1 MPYIVATLAY
11 SVIRALLGAC
21 IMGKKDWHN
30 FGSHIP
36 GERLVL
42 LLGRARARERGG
54 GRGRKKILG
63 EGKLF
68 LRHSLTSEVARGEKE
83 ECHPIFESMRVGF
96 GEESKME
103 EQLRLLEFVLME
115 GDAT

>member
-1 MPYIVATLAY
+1 M
-11 SVIRALLGAC
+11 
-21 IMGKKDWHN
+21 
-30 FGSHIP
+30 
-36 GERLVL
+36 
-42 LLGRARARERGG
+42 
-54 GRGRKKILG
+54 
-63 EGKLF
+63 F

-96 GEESKME
+96 GGVGGERSKME